1 MASSPQAGRL
11 ERTLRDERLAS
22 GHRPEFPSFG
32 YERRLRHMPL
42 SPAPT
47 LGSTALVVQLPS
59 GHPGPRRS
67 RERMEP
73 TAPRGIFDAFV
84 KTCQRW
90 RLNPDDQLTLLGYQ
104 VDDFVGRQVLAGR
117 MMPASRDVRDR
128 VGYVVGISLG
138 LSALFGDS
146 LDAENLWLRTERREL
161 RGQSPLDYMLEG
173 RMINL
178 IKVSDLA
185 IHERGL

>member
-1 MASSPQAGRL
+1 MASSLQAGRL
-11 ERTLRDERLAS
+11 ERTLGDERLPS
-22 GHRPEFPSFG
+22 GHRPEFANFG
-32 YERRLRHMPL
+32 YEWRMRHMPV

-47 LGSTALVVQLPS
+47 LGSTAPVAQLPS
-59 GHPGPRRS
+59 GHRGPRPL
-67 RERMEP
+67 RERLEP
-73 TAPRGIFDAFV
+73 SAPRGMVDAFV

-90 RLNPDDQLTLLGYQ
+90 RLDSDDQLTLLGYQ
-104 VDDFVGRQVLAGR
+104 VGDFVGRQVLVGR

-146 LDAENLWLRTERREL
+146 LDAENLWLRTDRCEL
-161 RGQSPLDYMLEG
+161 RGQSPLDHMLEG

-185 IHERGL
+185 LHERGL